1 MKKSIILINKSS
13 FVFNNKEY
21 NFDRINEIVDLF
33 KPRLKIV
40 ILEENLYVKQ
50 FNDKVKKHRMYE
62 FVNNKINNNF
72 PQTGDL
78 LYDFEKKNNI
88 IVIYSIK
95 GAKRVEKLSVASSFL
110 EIKPIQ
116 FIIKEVMQK
125 ILKRNNFNADVVVK
139 LNEFYYFTSFKKG
152 LFNYGFVNDNE
163 KLILNEINDS
173 EEIYMD
179 NNVFDIF
186 SSKNKVKIIKLNVGD
201 LINEKIYEKQ
211 KFYSGKILL

>member
-13 FVFNNKEY
+13 FVFNNQEY
-21 NFDRINEIVDLF
+21 NFDRINEVVDLF

-50 FNDKVKKHRMYE
+50 FHDKVKKHKMYE
-62 FVNNKINNNF
+62 LVNNKINNNF

-95 GAKRVEKLSVASSFL
+95 GAKRIEKLSIASSFL

-139 LNEFYYFTSFKKG
+139 LNEFYYFTCFKKG

-163 KLILNEINDS
+163 ELILNEINDS
-173 EEIYMD
+173 EEIYID

-186 SSKNKVKIIKLNVGD
+186 SSKNKIKIIKLNIGD